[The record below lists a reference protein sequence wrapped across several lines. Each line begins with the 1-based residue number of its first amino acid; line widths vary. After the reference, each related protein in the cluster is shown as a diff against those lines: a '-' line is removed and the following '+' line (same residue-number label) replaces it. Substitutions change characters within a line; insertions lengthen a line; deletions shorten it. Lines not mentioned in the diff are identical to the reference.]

1 MLDLDPGPYGFYIW
15 TSYGLS
21 AVALA
26 WMAVSSLA
34 FARRW
39 RRRAEA
45 LETRAR
51 EVEPGPDGQP

>member
-15 TSYGLS
+15 MSYGLS

-26 WMAVSSLA
+26 WLAVSSLT

-45 LETRAR
+45 LETRAQ
-51 EVEPGPDGQP
+51 EVEPGPETQP

>member
-15 TSYGLS
+15 MSYGLS
-21 AVALA
+21 AAALA
-26 WMAVSSLA
+26 WLAVSSLA
-34 FARRW
+34 FARGW

-45 LETRAR
+45 LEARAR

>member
-21 AVALA
+21 AAALA
-26 WMAVSSLA
+26 WLAVSSLT

-39 RRRAEA
+39 RRRAQDLEVRLRAEEA
-45 LETRAR
+45 RGTDLR
-51 EVEPGPDGQP
+51 

>member
-1 MLDLDPGPYGFYIW
+1 MLDLDPGAYGFYIW

-21 AVALA
+21 AAALVALV
-26 WMAVSSLA
+26 VSSLG

-45 LETRAR
+45 LEARAR
-51 EVEPGPDGQP
+51 ETDPAAEARR

>member
-26 WMAVSSLA
+26 RLAVYSLA

-45 LETRAR
+45 LETRAQ
-51 EVEPGPDGQP
+51 EVEPGPETQP

>member
-1 MLDLDPGPYGFYIW
+1 MLDLDPGKYGVYIW
-15 TSYGLS
+15 AAYGLS
-21 AVALA
+21 LAGLA

-45 LETRAR
+45 LEARA
-51 EVEPGPDGQP
+51 EAGGEPQP

>member
-15 TSYGLS
+15 MSYGLS
-21 AVALA
+21 AAALA
-26 WMAVSSLA
+26 WLAISSLA

-39 RRRAEA
+39 RRRAET
-45 LETRAR
+45 LEARAR

>member
-1 MLDLDPGPYGFYIW
+1 MLDLDPGAYGVYIW

-21 AVALA
+21 AAA
-26 WMAVSSLA
+26 MAGLVVSSLG

-45 LETRAR
+45 LEARAR
-51 EVEPGPDGQP
+51 ENEPGPEAWP